1 MFLQNISQWAK
12 CFNTPIFY
20 NTYVLWHPDPESKA
34 DAFNLS
40 WAKPFSLVAKS
51 ISKIIQEKAS
61 GIMVIP
67 WWLTQNWYPIMTQSS
82 ADYRMILLQKKTT
95 LTLPLHKNKSYLL
108 FPEIQLLAIL
118 LSGKQWE
125 IESLQRKLFTSSVS
139 PGEAQ
144 QFLDMT
150 GHSESGKTIEAKGM
164 LIPLIQVWRL
174 CWIFFMVY
182 MNVDV
187 GALVFAQPK
196 VRFLVL

>member
-1 MFLQNISQWAK
+1 MVADTKLVPDNDAVK
-12 CFNTPIFY
+12 CRLPYDSTAEENHTDTTTP
-20 NTYVLWHPDPESKA
+20 
-34 DAFNLS
+34 
-40 WAKPFSLVAKS
+40 
-51 ISKIIQEKAS
+51 
-61 GIMVIP
+61 
-67 WWLTQNWYPIMTQSS
+67 
-82 ADYRMILLQKKTT
+82 
-95 LTLPLHKNKSYLL
+95 KNKSYLL